1 MPKKVHE
8 SRAIIVGH
16 RNPKEK
22 LETRNQYGYTNSCEW
37 LACRKTPKVIRS
49 YSIKTESLARGNF
62 VFVFSF
68 FYFLNKYL
76 THFNISSVHDI
87 NSIPL
92 VISIVKKIKSL
103 CLKEKSVSAFS
114 SALM

>member
-76 THFNISSVHDI
+76 THFNINSVHDI
-87 NSIPL
+87 Q
-92 VISIVKKIKSL
+92 
-103 CLKEKSVSAFS
+103 FFW
-114 SALM
+114 